1 VLEGKV
7 GEVAGCA
14 IGGLV
19 VGTGRVEVGCVV
31 LARMSLPVELIV
43 RVVKDVIFGDVIDRS
58 VLGCVVGAIVGVV
71 VGLLVRL
78 VLVVISSLLDDFT
91 VSATARDVFG
101 DVGCSFLLYFFP
113 NISLIL
119 IFVVSAVVV
128 VVFFLSYL
136 YLLNCISDDDFY
148 PLVIIF

>member
-1 VLEGKV
+1 
-7 GEVAGCA
+7 
-14 IGGLV
+14 
-19 VGTGRVEVGCVV
+19 
-31 LARMSLPVELIV
+31 M
-43 RVVKDVIFGDVIDRS
+43 VKDVIFGDVIDRS
-58 VLGCVVGAIVGVV
+58 VLGCVVGTIVGVV

-119 IFVVSAVVV
+119 IFVKKKILA
-128 VVFFLSYL
+128 FLSL
-136 YLLNCISDDDFY
+136 YLVQNHRFGG
-148 PLVIIF
+148 